1 MNTFLPTTRLGWT
14 GMFLT
19 RVGFGA
25 WAIGGGDWAY
35 AWGHQDDAASVAA
48 IRHAVESGINWIDT
62 AAVYGLGHSE
72 EVVAA
77 ALAGLPEADRPYVF
91 TKGGQVWD
99 PADRSAKPRRVGAPA
114 SIRTEVEASLRR
126 LRVEQIDLYQMHW
139 PAEDGTPVQEYWQV
153 FTDLKREGKIRAA
166 GLSNHGI
173 LQLEAAEEIGAVDAI
188 QPRFNLI
195 HRDAADDVLLWA
207 REHEAGVI
215 VYSPMASGLLTGTF
229 TAARAAG
236 LEPGDWRASHPDFTE
251 PALSA
256 NLALADVLRP
266 VAERHGVTP
275 AAVAVAWTLA
285 FPGVTGAI
293 VGARNP
299 GQVDGWLP
307 AATLELKEDDLSD
320 IAAAIR
326 ATGAGTGP
334 VSPSANLLKTGT
346 KLGHATTPALRVRRR
361 RRRDGRRLGRR
372 LGRRE
377 GGGEQVAGGQ
387 AAVGPPLLGDGQ
399 DLLLGRQVVQRIG
412 GLDGLAERQV
422 ARQHDVLAP
431 QRDEQRALHGPRAD
445 AGNRGEL
452 GQQLIVGQGGQYVLV
467 QPAVRH
473 PLGQVAQRADLTPGQ
488 AGLAELAGIDGQQ
501 FGGRGEMPVEQRL
514 DAGHGA
520 AGGRD
525 GQLLAGDLEQQGAV
539 QVHRRQLG
547 QPRPGVEVR
556 PFVDEPSQYRI
567 GVAQVGARLLQPC
580 GVAGVFGH
588 GAHRRHYCSCSFSRR
603 SVRTISMIAAT
614 VSWRAQSR

>member
-126 LRVEQIDLYQMHW
+126 LRVERIDLYQMHW

-166 GLSNHGI
+166 GLSNHGV

-188 QPRFNLI
+188 QPPFNLI
-195 HRDAADDVLLWA
+195 RRDAADDVLLWA

-215 VYSPMASGLLTGTF
+215 VYSPMASGLLTGAF
-229 TAARAAG
+229 TAARAGA
-236 LEPGDWRASHPDFTE
+236 LEPGDWRAGHPDFTE

-256 NLALADVLRP
+256 NLALADALRP

-285 FPGVTGAI
+285 FPAVTGAI

-334 VSPSANLLKTGT
+334 VSPSAIT
-346 KLGHATTPALRVRRR
+346 
-361 RRRDGRRLGRR
+361 
-372 LGRRE
+372 
-377 GGGEQVAGGQ
+377 
-387 AAVGPPLLGDGQ
+387 
-399 DLLLGRQVVQRIG
+399 
-412 GLDGLAERQV
+412 
-422 ARQHDVLAP
+422 
-431 QRDEQRALHGPRAD
+431 
-445 AGNRGEL
+445 
-452 GQQLIVGQGGQYVLV
+452 
-467 QPAVRH
+467 
-473 PLGQVAQRADLTPGQ
+473 
-488 AGLAELAGIDGQQ
+488 
-501 FGGRGEMPVEQRL
+501 
-514 DAGHGA
+514 
-520 AGGRD
+520 
-525 GQLLAGDLEQQGAV
+525 
-539 QVHRRQLG
+539 
-547 QPRPGVEVR
+547 
-556 PFVDEPSQYRI
+556 
-567 GVAQVGARLLQPC
+567 C
-580 GVAGVFGH
+580 
-588 GAHRRHYCSCSFSRR
+588 
-603 SVRTISMIAAT
+603 
-614 VSWRAQSR
+614 